1 MLDAPDP
8 PRLITDVRHYYT
20 ITIMTGLEAIPKISE
35 LLARLIK
42 LAKDRETGALV
53 QQIQE
58 HQLEIHTALVVADA
72 KIRDLER
79 QLAEAQVEDIRI
91 HSAVEFRR
99 GKRTG
104 GDWMPFCP
112 KCHMPA
118 ETGIALRD
126 ARGHFVPAVTCSAR
140 CGWNVFKNLE
150 LKEIIAKI
158 EA

>member
-1 MLDAPDP
+1 M
-8 PRLITDVRHYYT
+8 
-20 ITIMTGLEAIPKISE
+20 GAIKDIVD
-35 LLARLIK
+35 
-42 LAKDRETGALV
+42 LAKDLEASVKDRRDMDTIHK
-53 QQIQE
+53 IQSLAFSLQSQ
-58 HQLEIHTALVVADA
+58 HADVVE
-72 KIRDLER
+72 RDVRLMEENAELKK
-79 QLAEAQVEDIRI
+79 QLADSQAEDVRI
-91 HSAVEFRR
+91 HSAIEFRR

-126 ARGHFVPAVTCSAR
+126 AKGYFVPAVTCSAR

-158 EA
+158 EV